1 MKIVAIIQARMS
13 SARLPGKVMLKLGDK
28 IVLEHVTS
36 RVKLA
41 KSINQVVVATSTD
54 ASDDV
59 ISQWCEENQ
68 VDCYRGSLTDVLDRY
83 VQAATHFNADYVVRI
98 TADCPLIDPH
108 IIDEVVRF
116 GVDGEYDAYALA
128 GAFPDGLDCQIF
140 NFKALAVAHLRA
152 VTPTEREHVGVFIE
166 ESRPDLFKIGFYHK
180 FEGLSDHRWTLDEPA
195 DYQFLE
201 EVFKYLAGTAN
212 FIDTKTVLA
221 LLNEKPFLK
230 KINGDF
236 RQIRV

>member
-116 GVDGEYDAYALA
+116 GVDG
-128 GAFPDGLDCQIF
+128 
-140 NFKALAVAHLRA
+140 
-152 VTPTEREHVGVFIE
+152 
-166 ESRPDLFKIGFYHK
+166 
-180 FEGLSDHRWTLDEPA
+180 
-195 DYQFLE
+195 
-201 EVFKYLAGTAN
+201 
-212 FIDTKTVLA
+212 
-221 LLNEKPFLK
+221 
-230 KINGDF
+230 
-236 RQIRV
+236 